1 VDFLHQFCRPVV
13 SKEDKAAWAAAPAAV
28 LRGARVCGGIFRESR
43 HSAGPARKCAGFDS
57 PRGF

>member
-13 SKEDKAAWAAAPAAV
+13 SKEDKTLPCMALGLLFCAV
-28 LRGARVCGGIFRESR
+28 PEVAGGYFPQGGHSSSR
-43 HSAGPARKCAGFDS
+43 QKYAGFDS